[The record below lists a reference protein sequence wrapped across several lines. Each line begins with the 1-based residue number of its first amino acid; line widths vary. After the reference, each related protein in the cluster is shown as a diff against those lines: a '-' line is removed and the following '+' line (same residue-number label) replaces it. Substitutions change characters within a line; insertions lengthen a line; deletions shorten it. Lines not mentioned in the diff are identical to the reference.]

1 MTTTHP
7 VEIYGGYQHPP
18 GMLEMLADA
27 IRTGAIPMQLEH
39 DLTKTID
46 AKCLR
51 VEVVDLDDGHKAV
64 DAEFDVP
71 LATVEALG
79 DRKGM
84 SFAYSETIMMIP
96 ESYVGA
102 PKLALFAD
110 PAHFGDVAIR
120 EAAEILTP
128 HGPVAAGRYR
138 QFNAIP
144 TCKIVVEYAHQS
156 GGVDGVTV
164 AVGVGVSLVANAI
177 TEGIKGLL
185 RRRRSPRERQEEPAN
200 IELHI
205 VHGSWRER
213 AILRTNDESVIDA
226 ALAELPDAI
235 ETASRYEWDDARGM
249 WLPCD

>member
-1 MTTTHP
+1 VTTTHP
-7 VEIYGGYQHPP
+7 VDIYGGYQHPP
-18 GMLEMLADA
+18 GMLEQLADA

-39 DLTKTID
+39 DLTQTID

-51 VEVVDLDDGHKAV
+51 AEVVDLDDGHKAV

-71 LATVEALG
+71 LATIEAVG

-96 ESYVGA
+96 ESYAGV

-110 PAHFGDVAIR
+110 PAHFDDAAIR
-120 EAAEILTP
+120 EASRILSP
-128 HGPVAAGRYR
+128 DGPVAAGRYR

-144 TCKIVVEYAHQS
+144 TCKVVVEYVHES

-164 AVGVGVSLVANAI
+164 AVGVGVGLVANAI

-185 RRRRSPRERQEEPAN
+185 RRRRSPRERQDEPAN

-205 VHGSWRER
+205 VHGSLRER
-213 AILRTNDESVIDA
+213 AILRTNDEGVIDA
-226 ALAELPDAI
+226 AIAELPAAI
-235 ETASRYEWDDARGM
+235 ETASHYEWDGARGM